1 MQEKLKYKLEG
12 LHCAHCATKIEN
24 GLSGF
29 DEIEHARIDFI
40 NQTLHIKQKSK
51 ESSSLDDKIKS
62 YVLKIEPDVK
72 INRVDDN
79 NSHHHHH
86 NHDDHDH
93 DHHHHHH
100 DGEHSK
106 IEILGFFLGCLI
118 FAFALTKENGYIYEL
133 PLYCAAYLLVG
144 WEIALSAIKNIFR
157 GQVFDENFLMFIAT
171 IGAFA
176 IGEYPEGVAVMLFFR
191 IGEYFQDLA
200 VARSRKSITD
210 LMDIRPDY
218 ANLLKDGEQ
227 IKVAPDLVAI
237 GETIIVKAGEKIPLD
252 GVIIDGNS
260 SLDVSALTGESLPRE
275 VNINDEVIS
284 GAINKTG
291 VIKVKTT
298 KTFSDSTVSKILDL
312 VENAS
317 AKKAKTE
324 NFITKFARY
333 YTPAVV
339 GIACLIAFVPPILI
353 NEATLSEWFY
363 RALVFLVVSC
373 PCALVVSIPLSFFG
387 GVGGAS
393 RNGILVKGAAYLE
406 ALHHTGTVV
415 FDKTGTLTKGV
426 FSVHEIYPHGIS
438 EDELLKVAAYSEYY
452 SNHPIAQ
459 SIKKAYAKDIDT
471 SLIISHEELHGYG
484 IKAKIGNQ
492 IVLVGNLKLMHEN
505 SIDIENKHV
514 SKTAVFVAID
524 GNFCGYLTV
533 GDEIKQDAKQAIYEL
548 KQLGIQKIVMLTG
561 DTQASAHAVANE
573 LGITDV
579 YAGLLPHQ
587 KVEILENILESS
599 DKKTIFVGDG
609 INDAPSLARADIGI
623 AMGGVGSDAA
633 IEAAD
638 VVIMN
643 DEISKVA
650 AAIKIAKKTNSI
662 VWQNIIFAL
671 GVKAIIML
679 MGALGFATMWEA
691 VFGDV
696 GVALIAIL
704 NASRAL
710 KI

>member
-1 MQEKLKYKLEG
+1 MQQKLKYKIEG
-12 LHCAHCATKIEN
+12 LHCANCAAKIET
-24 GLSGF
+24 GISGF
-29 DEIEHARIDFI
+29 EEIEHARIDFI
-40 NQTLHIKQKSK
+40 NQTLHIKRNGAECDDLDSK
-51 ESSSLDDKIKS
+51 ITN
-62 YVLKIEPDVK
+62 YVLKIEPGVK
-72 INRVDDN
+72 VNKLDDN
-79 NSHHHHH
+79 NSHEHHH

-93 DHHHHHH
+93 HHHHE
-100 DGEHSK
+100 GERSK
-106 IEILGFFLGCLI
+106 IEMTGFFLGCII
-118 FAFALTKENGYIYEL
+118 FAFVLTKENGYIYEL
-133 PLYCAAYLLVG
+133 PLYITAYLLVG
-144 WEIALSAIKNIFR
+144 WEIALSAIRNIFR

-218 ANLLKDGEQ
+218 ANLLKDNKE
-227 IKVAPDLVAI
+227 IKVSPDLVLI
-237 GETIIVKAGEKIPLD
+237 GEIIIVKAGEKIPLD

-260 SLDVSALTGESLPRE
+260 SLDVSALTGESLPRD
-275 VNINDEVIS
+275 VGVNDEVIS

-298 KTFSDSTVSKILDL
+298 KTFSESTVSKILDL

-339 GIACLIAFVPPILI
+339 GIACAIAFIPPVLI
-353 NEATLSEWFY
+353 SEATLSEWFY

-393 RNGILVKGAAYLE
+393 RNGVLVKGAAYLE
-406 ALHHTGTVV
+406 ALHNTGTVI

-426 FSVHEIYPHGIS
+426 FSVHEIYPENIS
-438 EDELLKVAAYSEYY
+438 EEDLLKMAAYAEHY

-471 SLIISHEELHGYG
+471 SLIISHEEMHGFG
-484 IKAKIGNQ
+484 IKAKIQNSD
-492 IVLVGNLKLMHEN
+492 VLVGNLKLMHEN
-505 SIDIENKHV
+505 SIEVINKHV

-524 GNFCGYLTV
+524 GKFCGYLTV
-533 GDEIKQDAKQAIYEL
+533 GDEIKQDAKQAISEL
-548 KQLGIQKIVMLTG
+548 QKLGIEKIVMLTG
-561 DTQASAHAVANE
+561 DTENSANIAAKE
-573 LGITDV
+573 LGITEI

-587 KVEILENILESS
+587 KVEKLEQIIQSS
-599 DKKTIFVGDG
+599 SKKTVFVGDG

-650 AAIKIAKKTNSI
+650 TAIKIAKKTNSI
-662 VWQNIIFAL
+662 VWQNIVFAL

-679 MGALGFATMWEA
+679 MGALGYATMWEA

-710 KI
+710 KV